1 MFSNH
6 QGCYHVSPYFYSPSI
21 HSQVAPC
28 PNYGCS
34 VGSFYRYSPSSYV
47 SPFHGG
53 VFFRDYEPLPKP
65 PYSYVALISMAI
77 KQSKENKITLS
88 GIYQF
93 IMENFP
99 YYRLNK
105 RGWQNS
111 IRHNLSLNKCFVK
124 VPRERSDPGK
134 GCYWTLDPA
143 YEEMFE
149 DGNFRRR
156 RRRHQ
161 AYHKQATTS
170 QNRLDKES
178 ESLDCTSSD
187 KRSESIESSESEAKE
202 LMTKTPTTP
211 EVPSINLQGHK
222 TNTSASS
229 HDVKERIICD
239 RQSRLHP
246 FSIEQILNTR
256 TRQTDRESLG

>member
-1 MFSNH
+1 
-6 QGCYHVSPYFYSPSI
+6 
-21 HSQVAPC
+21 
-28 PNYGCS
+28 
-34 VGSFYRYSPSSYV
+34 
-47 SPFHGG
+47 
-53 VFFRDYEPLPKP
+53 
-65 PYSYVALISMAI
+65 MAI
-77 KQSKENKITLS
+77 KQSKELKITLS

-161 AYHKQATTS
+161 AYHKETTPQTNLDKKSNDVETLDCIANEERDKTKQDNERTAKELATKIAQDTS
-170 QNRLDKES
+170 RVVDFPRTNLEIQKQNRL
-178 ESLDCTSSD
+178 LHNG
-187 KRSESIESSESEAKE
+187 AKE
-202 LMTKTPTTP
+202 RQPV
-211 EVPSINLQGHK
+211 E
-222 TNTSASS
+222 
-229 HDVKERIICD
+229 
-239 RQSRLHP
+239 RQSKHSVHP
-246 FSIEQILNTR
+246 FSIDQILSSR
-256 TRQTDRESLG
+256 SLTNHKGNAQHNLVMK

>member
-1 MFSNH
+1 MFSNL
-6 QGCYHVSPYFYSPSI
+6 QGCYHVSPYLYNPSI

-28 PNYGCS
+28 TNFGCS
-34 VGSFYRYSPSSYV
+34 VGSLYRYSPSGYV

-53 VFFRDYEPLPKP
+53 VYFRDYEPLPKP

-77 KQSKENKITLS
+77 KQSKDSKITLS

-143 YEEMFE
+143 YQEMFE

-161 AYHKQATTS
+161 AYHKQSTAS
-170 QNRLDKES
+170 QDSVDKDS
-178 ESLDCTSSD
+178 ESVDCISNE
-187 KRSESIESSESEAKE
+187 KRSESMENDELGARELITEA
-202 LMTKTPTTP
+202 TN
-211 EVPSINLQGHK
+211 PSINSQGLK
-222 TNTSASS
+222 KYSTDSPSNE
-229 HDVKERIICD
+229 VKDRLTTD
-239 RQSRLHP
+239 RQSRFSPHP
-246 FSIEQILNTR
+246 FSIEQILNAKSR
-256 TRQTDRESLG
+256 FR